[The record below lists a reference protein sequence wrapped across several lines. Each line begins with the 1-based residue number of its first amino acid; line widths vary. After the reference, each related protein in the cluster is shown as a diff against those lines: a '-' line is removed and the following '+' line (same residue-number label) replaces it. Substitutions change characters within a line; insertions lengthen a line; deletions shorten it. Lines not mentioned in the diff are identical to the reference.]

1 MNVETNVS
9 VVGLKEALKELNS
22 FDKVARRQVT
32 KDFKRITQ
40 PVVETAKGRIPFGP
54 PLSGMARNWT
64 PSGRRAPLLPWNPNG
79 DIRQVINTKKIKEYQ
94 GTKVNLAVFSVK
106 WVDAVA
112 TIFDFASNGRLGQSL
127 TSKFGTPSRV
137 MWNAMDSE
145 EGRVEA
151 ELLDVIQGVMEDVNK
166 RLVRGD

>member
-1 MNVETNVS
+1 MNLETNVS
-9 VVGLKEALKELNS
+9 VVGLKEAMKELNS

-32 KDFKRITQ
+32 KDFKQITQ
-40 PVVETAKGRIPFGP
+40 PVVNTAKGRIPFGP
-54 PLSGMARNWT
+54 PLSGMARSWT
-64 PSGRRAPLLPWNPNG
+64 PSGRRAPLLPWNPMG
-79 DIRQVINTKKIKEYQ
+79 DIRQVINTKKVKEYQ

-112 TIFDFASNGRLGQSL
+112 QIFDFASNGRLGQSL

-137 MWNAMDSE
+137 MWKTMDSE
-145 EGRVEA
+145 EDRVMAEMLEMIGRVM
-151 ELLDVIQGVMEDVNK
+151 DDVNK